1 LDFDATNL
9 NLDASR
15 VFDGFVEMSA
25 GMNGGIAASLI
36 QPNQCAL
43 ARDFTFRGAYPKTRP
58 AYLNHLFAFSDAITQ
73 SHWAGK
79 YQGACWYQVSFGSSG
94 FVISRG
100 GRLFFL
106 RMGATNVLSEITPQI
121 VIVTTAS
128 FIAPNAALAPPGNMV
143 VVPIVSETPL
153 TVGDSVVIDGDDYL
167 VVSLSANSVTLE
179 NVNAA
184 TGKIVPQGTTLFMS
198 DGVTPFKDYKVNPSW
213 LDFVYLFQAETYVII
228 LAENQSAVIF
238 DGSSARLAGI
248 GEVPSGVL
256 GAYGWGRIWIT
267 LNDRKSFMAGDIV
280 FGSSGTQAAGFRDAI
295 LKFTENDFYNEGG
308 AFGVPAEAGP
318 ITAMQFLATQDTS
331 LGVGVLLVGTTN
343 MIFSVN
349 APVDRTTW
357 KNLQY
362 PIETI
367 SLLNSGTVSPRGN
380 TSVNGD
386 WWYRSADGI
395 HSFFVSR
402 RDFGTWG
409 NTPMSREI
417 SPILDYDTE
426 KLLYYGSAV
435 LFDNR
440 VLFTTSPYRTAI
452 GVAHRG
458 LVSDNFD
465 LISSQQGKTQ
475 PAWEGSFSGLNIFQ
489 VLKATYDVGRERCFM
504 FVANDA
510 DEVGFWELQR
520 DGAGSSDQFNYG
532 DGVCQSAIFPLLET
546 KSMTFE
552 DGSQKKSLH
561 SCEIFVDQ
569 VFEPVTITVKFRP
582 DQYPSWITW
591 QSVTL
596 CSSVKQCAPASDC
609 SPWITRQ
616 KTYAARIMLT
626 QPSESCNDI
635 SGTVVREGYEF
646 QFRLECSGSFRLR
659 KFKPHAKL
667 RTDKQEGDCASYSC
681 KTFAACDTR
690 YFNTDSH
697 CVPPGGGVIEGG
709 GGELIEGGGGEEF
722 PE

>member
-1 LDFDATNL
+1 
-9 NLDASR
+9 
-15 VFDGFVEMSA
+15 
-25 GMNGGIAASLI
+25 MNGGIAASLI

-58 AYLNHLFAFSDAITQ
+58 AYLNHLFAFNNEQTEL
-73 SHWAGK
+73 HWTGK
-79 YQGACWYQVSFGSSG
+79 YQGACWYQASFGTSG

-106 RMGATNVLSEITPQI
+106 RMGPTNVLSEITPQI
-121 VIVTTAS
+121 TIVTTAS
-128 FIAPNAALAPPGNMV
+128 FTAPNSALPTPGNLV
-143 VVPIVSETPL
+143 AVAITSETSL
-153 TVGDSVVIDGDDYL
+153 TVGDAIVIDGDNY
-167 VVSLSANSVTLE
+167 VVISLAANSMVVE
-179 NVNAA
+179 NVDAA
-184 TGKIVPQGTTLFMS
+184 TGKVVPQGTTIFMT
-198 DGVTPFKDYKVNPSW
+198 DGITPYREYRLNPSW
-213 LDFVYLFQAETYVII
+213 LDFVFLFQAETYVIV
-228 LAENQSAVIF
+228 LAENQSAIIF

-256 GAYGWGRIWIT
+256 GAYGWGRIWIC

-280 FGSSGTQAAGFRDAI
+280 FGSSGTQVAGFRDAI

-349 APVDRTTW
+349 APIDRTTW

-362 PIETI
+362 PIQTI
-367 SLLNSGTVSPRGN
+367 SLLNSGPASPRGN
-380 TSVNGD
+380 SSVNGD
-386 WWYRSADGI
+386 WWYRSPDGI

-426 KLLYYGSAV
+426 RLLFYGSAT

-440 VLFTTSPYRTAI
+440 VLFTTSPYRTPI

-475 PAWEGSFSGLNIFQ
+475 PAWEGGFSGLNILQ
-489 VLKATYDVGRERCFM
+489 VLKATYDVGKERCFM
-504 FVANDA
+504 FVANA
-510 DEVGFWELQR
+510 DDEIEFWELQR
-520 DGAGSSDQFNYG
+520 DGFYDEFNNAG
-532 DGVCQSAIFPLLET
+532 ALTRTRIEPMLET
-546 KSMTFE
+546 KSMTFQ
-552 DGSQKKSLH
+552 DGSQLKSLH

-569 VFEPVTITVKFRP
+569 LVDTVTLTIKFRP
-582 DQYPSWITW
+582 DQYPSWVTW
-591 QSVTL
+591 QTVTL
-596 CSSVKQCAPASDC
+596 CANVTQCSPDDTCAP
-609 SPWITRQ
+609 WLLRQ
-616 KTYAARIMLT
+616 KQYAARIMLV
-626 QPSESCNDI
+626 QPPESCNEI
-635 SGTVVREGYEF
+635 AGMVVREGYEF
-646 QFRLECSGSFRLR
+646 QFRIEAQGSFRLR

-681 KTFAACDTR
+681 KTFAACDEP
-690 YFNTDSH
+690 YFDTDSH
-697 CVPPGGGVIEGG
+697 GVVVES
-709 GGELIEGGGGEEF
+709 
-722 PE
+722 